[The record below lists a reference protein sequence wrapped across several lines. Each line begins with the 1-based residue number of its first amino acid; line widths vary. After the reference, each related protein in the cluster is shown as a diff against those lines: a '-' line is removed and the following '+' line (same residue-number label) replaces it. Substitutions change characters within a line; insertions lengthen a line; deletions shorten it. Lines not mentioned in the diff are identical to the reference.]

1 MEPAVGYS
9 GILFCSVDSENPLA
23 EGTIQFVQDKLMILD
38 GISIYKYKP
47 EFNQALLYKALL
59 KKNTGEISI

>member
-38 GISIYKYKP
+38 VSYKIIHSAYLPNHGSLSDESWK
-47 EFNQALLYKALL
+47 E
-59 KKNTGEISI
+59 